1 MKTRSS
7 KLLCHAVATF
17 LISIAGLAFTPA
29 AAQAQPATGGPF
41 AQPPGPNGFGTPG
54 QLVFDG
60 SAEFRLAKVTS
71 GNTTFTLRPAVD
83 YFIIPNVT
91 IGGVVGFSTSSGRFA
106 TTTLLIG
113 VRAGYNLNLTDKI
126 SVWPTAGFTYAHSD
140 ISDNG
145 GSNSSWAFNLY
156 APFLFHLVPHFFIG
170 VGPFLDVGLSDGDQN
185 VFGLQSV
192 IGGWL

>member
-1 MKTRSS
+1 MKTSSS
-7 KLLCHAVATF
+7 KLLSHAVATF
-17 LISIAGLAFTPA
+17 LISIAGLTLAPA

-60 SAEFRLAKVTS
+60 TATFSIVKVTS
-71 GNTTFTLRPAVD
+71 GNTTITLRPALD

-106 TTTLLIG
+106 TTTVAIG
-113 VRAGYNLNLTDKI
+113 ARAGYNVNLNDKI
-126 SVWPTAGFTYAHSD
+126 SVWPTAGFSYAHSD
-140 ISDNG
+140 VSDGG
-145 GSNSSWAFNLY
+145 GSNSSWAFNIY

-185 VFGLQSV
+185 AF
-192 IGGWL
+192 